1 MGAQR
6 WCEESFSQSWWPHET
21 ADSAGGGP
29 ALKPTKSDSCPQSH
43 KKTTVR
49 RQLASPRPSV
59 MRDSN
64 VEAADVARGVPLR
77 PARVG
82 DADSAHVWTCGSPN
96 ARARPADRLARRTLR
111 RQGQGTRASASQ
123 QVCAAG
129 WHEPQ
134 PAARLR
140 RRLARSRSQAT
151 RSSAPRGA
159 LFLSRPVVVNNFL
172 SHAPASLNVLR
183 ARRKRAVSGAGLE
196 PAART
201 FRTTATQALAAL
213 GVAHPCIGA
222 GGVLTLV
229 PTRLAGS
236 PTSRPFSSEP
246 VDWRCAAGGRVGAR
260 QWGRRKRRAAGRD
273 IGRTRLR

>member
-1 MGAQR
+1 M
-6 WCEESFSQSWWPHET
+6 
-21 ADSAGGGP
+21 
-29 ALKPTKSDSCPQSH
+29 
-43 KKTTVR
+43 
-49 RQLASPRPSV
+49 
-59 MRDSN
+59 
-64 VEAADVARGVPLR
+64 ARGVPLR

-196 PAART
+196 PRART

-236 PTSRPFSSEP
+236 PHIAALLERARGLAMCRRWSS
-246 VDWRCAAGGRVGAR
+246 WRAARGTAQTARSWTRYRAHEIALGECADLVGGRNVCARRVCVPAGA
-260 QWGRRKRRAAGRD
+260 GVHVFDVYMLRAFVKKGAMNSHP
-273 IGRTRLR
+273 

>member
-1 MGAQR
+1 M
-6 WCEESFSQSWWPHET
+6 
-21 ADSAGGGP
+21 
-29 ALKPTKSDSCPQSH
+29 
-43 KKTTVR
+43 
-49 RQLASPRPSV
+49 
-59 MRDSN
+59 
-64 VEAADVARGVPLR
+64 ARGVPLR

-196 PAART
+196 PRART

-213 GVAHPCIGA
+213 GVAHPCIAQRRRRADPRAHPTRREPHIAALLERARGLAMCRRWSSWRAARGTAQTARSWTRYRAHEIALGECADLVGGRNVCARRVCVPAGA
-222 GGVLTLV
+222 GVHVFDVYMLRAFV
-229 PTRLAGS
+229 KK
-236 PTSRPFSSEP
+236 
-246 VDWRCAAGGRVGAR
+246 GAMNSHP
-260 QWGRRKRRAAGRD
+260 
-273 IGRTRLR
+273 

>member
-1 MGAQR
+1 MG
-6 WCEESFSQSWWPHET
+6 T
-21 ADSAGGGP
+21 
-29 ALKPTKSDSCPQSH
+29 
-43 KKTTVR
+43 
-49 RQLASPRPSV
+49 SV
-59 MRDSN
+59 EGRL
-64 VEAADVARGVPLR
+64 ARGAPLR
-77 PARVG
+77 PRDI
-82 DADSAHVWTCGSPN
+82 DAES
-96 ARARPADRLARRTLR
+96 ARACNAERARKRSFGCTSASLTLPLAARCRRRLA
-111 RQGQGTRASASQ
+111 RASASQ

-246 VDWRCAAGGRVGAR
+246 VEWRCAGGGRVGAR
-260 QWGRRKRRAAGRD
+260 QGGRRKRRAAGRD

>member
-1 MGAQR
+1 MDVWVAERASKTGRSIGAAH
-6 WCEESFSQSWWPHET
+6 S
-21 ADSAGGGP
+21 
-29 ALKPTKSDSCPQSH
+29 PT
-43 KKTTVR
+43 
-49 RQLASPRPSV
+49 PRPGHTS
-59 MRDSN
+59 
-64 VEAADVARGVPLR
+64 LR
-77 PARVG
+77 LPAG
-82 DADSAHVWTCGSPN
+82 
-96 ARARPADRLARRTLR
+96 
-111 RQGQGTRASASQ
+111 
-123 QVCAAG
+123 
-129 WHEPQ
+129 
-134 PAARLR
+134 LR
-140 RRLARSRSQAT
+140 RRLARASARCALAPQAGLEPVAGT

-183 ARRKRAVSGAGLE
+183 ARHKRAVSGAGLE
-196 PAART
+196 PRART

-260 QWGRRKRRAAGRD
+260 QGGRRKRRAAGRD